1 MEEDMDGN
9 TSLRSKLDTKRTESG
24 GLAVVTSFAIPAVL
38 VTLLLILLVSFR
50 GGIENSVAS
59 LARLLPVGY
68 AFAAGMVASVNPCG
82 ILMLS
87 TYVFYQLRDEGA
99 TPSTARQ
106 VFRSLVIT
114 AAVTLGFV
122 AIFAIVGGA
131 IAIGG
136 QWLVSIFPYA
146 GLAIGIAMAIL
157 GVWLL
162 LTKRT
167 LAIGAL
173 AASRDAVA
181 PARNI
186 GNNFLFGIAY
196 AVASLSCTLPV
207 FLVVVA
213 SALASDSAVVSF
225 GQFIGY
231 GLGMGA
237 VILVVTVGA
246 ALFRRAVAKWIRVFT
261 PHVYRLNAMFL
272 IGAGA
277 YLIYYWLFQGNGIS

>member
-1 MEEDMDGN
+1 MDGN
-9 TSLRSKLDTKRTESG
+9 SGLKSKADTRRAESG
-24 GLAVVTSFAIPAVL
+24 RLTVVASFAIPAVL

-50 GGIENSVAS
+50 SGLENSVAS

-82 ILMLS
+82 VLMLS

-99 TPSTARQ
+99 TPSTFRQ
-106 VFRSLVIT
+106 VLRSLVIT
-114 AAVTLGFV
+114 TAVTAGFV
-122 AIFAIVGGA
+122 AIFAIAGGA

-146 GLAIGIAMAIL
+146 GLVIGFAMAAL

-162 LTKRT
+162 VTKRT

-173 AASRDAVA
+173 ASSRDVIA
-181 PARNI
+181 PARGI
-186 GNNFLFGIAY
+186 GNLFLFGVAY

-213 SALASDSAVVSF
+213 GALAGDSPLVSF

-231 GLGMGA
+231 GLGMGT

-246 ALFRRAVAKWIRVFT
+246 ALFRRALARWLRVLT

-277 YLIYYWLFQGNGIS
+277 YLIYYWVFQANAI